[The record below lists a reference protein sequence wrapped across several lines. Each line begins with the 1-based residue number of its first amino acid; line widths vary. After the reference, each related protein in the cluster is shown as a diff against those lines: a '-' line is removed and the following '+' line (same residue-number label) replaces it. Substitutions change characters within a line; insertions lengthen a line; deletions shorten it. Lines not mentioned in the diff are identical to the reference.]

1 MSFHVESVCSNDDL
15 QKALNQNIRS
25 KNSGVHYALHRKN
38 HSGPRARFFM
48 FGKMTNDLIAKS
60 AIEKKLLGLINP
72 LIADMGFELVRLRL
86 MSNKEITLQ
95 IMVARPDGFINVDE
109 CADLSTAISA
119 LLDVEDPIIDAYSLE
134 VSSPGIDRPLTR
146 IKDFEEFEGYDAKLE
161 TVELIDGR
169 KRFKGILAGTNGSEI
184 MINVDEGTIGLEFE
198 WLAEAKL
205 ILTDEL
211 IKEMLKQRKI
221 NQNFNE
227 KKYYTIETESLE
239 EIE

>member
-1 MSFHVESVCSNDDL
+1 
-15 QKALNQNIRS
+15 
-25 KNSGVHYALHRKN
+25 
-38 HSGPRARFFM
+38 M
-48 FGKMTNDLIAKS
+48 FGKMTNHLIAKS
-60 AIEKKLLGLINP
+60 AVEKKLLELINP
-72 LIADMGFELVRLRL
+72 IVTDEGFELVRLRL
-86 MSNKEITLQ
+86 MGSKEITLQ

-119 LLDVEDPIIDAYSLE
+119 LLDVEDPIIDAYNLE

-146 IKDFEEFEGYDAKLE
+146 MKDFEEFEGYEARLE
-161 TVELIDGR
+161 TAELIDGR
-169 KRFKGILAGTNGSEI
+169 KRFKGTLAGTNGSEI
-184 MINVDEGTIGLEFE
+184 IINVDEGTIGLEFE

-221 NQNFNE
+221 DQNFDE
-227 KKYYTIETESLE
+227 KKFDKIETERLE

>member
-1 MSFHVESVCSNDDL
+1 
-15 QKALNQNIRS
+15 
-25 KNSGVHYALHRKN
+25 
-38 HSGPRARFFM
+38 M

-60 AIEKKLLGLINP
+60 AVEKKLLELIDP
-72 LIADMGFELVRLRL
+72 IIIDMGFELVRLRL
-86 MSNKEITLQ
+86 MSGKEITLQ
-95 IMVARPDGFINVDE
+95 IMAIRPNGFINVDE

-119 LLDVEDPIIDAYSLE
+119 LLDVEDPIIDSYSLE

-146 IKDFEEFEGYDAKLE
+146 MKDFEEFEGYDARLE

-169 KRFKGILAGTNGSEI
+169 KRFKGTLAGTNGSEI

-221 NQNFNE
+221 NQNFDE
-227 KKYYTIETESLE
+227 KKFDTIETERLE
-239 EIE
+239 HIE

>member
-1 MSFHVESVCSNDDL
+1 
-15 QKALNQNIRS
+15 
-25 KNSGVHYALHRKN
+25 
-38 HSGPRARFFM
+38 
-48 FGKMTNDLIAKS
+48 MTNDLIAKS

-72 LIADMGFELVRLRL
+72 LITDMGFELIRLRL
-86 MSNKEITLQ
+86 MSSKEITLQ

-109 CADLSTAISA
+109 CADLSTTISA
-119 LLDVEDPIIDAYSLE
+119 LLDVEDPILDAYSLE

-146 IKDFEEFEGYDAKLE
+146 IKDFEEFEGYDARLE

-169 KRFKGILAGTNGSEI
+169 KRFKGTLAGTNGSEI

-221 NQNFNE
+221 NQNFDE
-227 KKYYTIETESLE
+227 KKFDTIETERLE

>member
-1 MSFHVESVCSNDDL
+1 
-15 QKALNQNIRS
+15 
-25 KNSGVHYALHRKN
+25 
-38 HSGPRARFFM
+38 M

-72 LIADMGFELVRLRL
+72 LITDMGFELVRLRL
-86 MSNKEITLQ
+86 MSSKEITLQ

-109 CADLSTAISA
+109 CADLSTTISA
-119 LLDVEDPIIDAYSLE
+119 LLDVEDPIIDTYSLE

-146 IKDFEEFEGYDAKLE
+146 MKDFEEFEGYDARLE

-227 KKYYTIETESLE
+227 KEFDTIETESLE

>member
-1 MSFHVESVCSNDDL
+1 MCTT
-15 QKALNQNIRS
+15 
-25 KNSGVHYALHRKN
+25 
-38 HSGPRARFFM
+38 HSTEKTTAGRRPAFFM

-72 LIADMGFELVRLRL
+72 LITDMGFELIRLRL
-86 MSNKEITLQ
+86 MSSKEITLQ

-109 CADLSTAISA
+109 CADLSTTISA
-119 LLDVEDPIIDAYSLE
+119 LLDVEDPILDAYSLE

-146 IKDFEEFEGYDAKLE
+146 IKDFEEFEGYDARLE

-169 KRFKGILAGTNGSEI
+169 KRFKGTLAGTNGSEI
-184 MINVDEGTIGLEFE
+184 MLNVDEGTIGLEFE

-221 NQNFNE
+221 NQNFDE
-227 KKYYTIETESLE
+227 KKFDTIETERLE

>member
-1 MSFHVESVCSNDDL
+1 
-15 QKALNQNIRS
+15 
-25 KNSGVHYALHRKN
+25 
-38 HSGPRARFFM
+38 M
-48 FGKMTNDLIAKS
+48 FGKMTNNLIAKS
-60 AIEKKLLGLINP
+60 AVEKKLLKLIDP
-72 LIADMGFELVRLRL
+72 IVIDMGFELVRLRL
-86 MSNKEITLQ
+86 ISSKEITLQ
-95 IMVARPDGFINVDE
+95 IMAIRPNGFINVDE

-119 LLDVEDPIIDAYSLE
+119 LLDVEDPIIDSYSLE

-146 IKDFEEFEGYDAKLE
+146 MKDFEEFEGYDARLE

-169 KRFKGILAGTNGSEI
+169 KRFKGTLAGTNGSEI
-184 MINVDEGTIGLEFE
+184 MINVDQGTIGLEFE

-221 NQNFNE
+221 NQNFDE
-227 KKYYTIETESLE
+227 KKFDTIETERLE

>member
-1 MSFHVESVCSNDDL
+1 M
-15 QKALNQNIRS
+15 
-25 KNSGVHYALHRKN
+25 HYALHRKN

-146 IKDFEEFEGYDAKLE
+146 MKDFEEFEGYDARLE

-169 KRFKGILAGTNGSEI
+169 KRFKGTLAGTNGSEI
-184 MINVDEGTIGLEFE
+184 MLNVDEGTIGLEFE

-227 KKYYTIETESLE
+227 KKFDTIETESLE

>member
-1 MSFHVESVCSNDDL
+1 
-15 QKALNQNIRS
+15 
-25 KNSGVHYALHRKN
+25 
-38 HSGPRARFFM
+38 M

-60 AIEKKLLGLINP
+60 AVEKKLLELINP
-72 LIADMGFELVRLRL
+72 IIIDMGFELVRLRL
-86 MSNKEITLQ
+86 ISSKEITLQ

-146 IKDFEEFEGYDAKLE
+146 MKDFEEFEGYDARLE

-169 KRFKGILAGTNGSEI
+169 KRFKGTLAGTNGSEI

-221 NQNFNE
+221 NQNFDE
-227 KKYYTIETESLE
+227 KKFDTIETERLE

>member
-1 MSFHVESVCSNDDL
+1 MCTTHSTE
-15 QKALNQNIRS
+15 KTTA
-25 KNSGVHYALHRKN
+25 GRK
-38 HSGPRARFFM
+38 PAFFM
-48 FGKMTNDLIAKS
+48 FGKMINDLIAKS

-72 LIADMGFELVRLRL
+72 LITDMGFELIRLRL
-86 MSNKEITLQ
+86 MSSKEITLQ

-109 CADLSTAISA
+109 CADLSTTISA
-119 LLDVEDPIIDAYSLE
+119 LLDVEDPILDAYSLE

-146 IKDFEEFEGYDAKLE
+146 IKDFEEFEGYDARLE

-169 KRFKGILAGTNGSEI
+169 KRFKGTLAGTNGSEI
-184 MINVDEGTIGLEFE
+184 MLNVDEGTIGLEFE

-221 NQNFNE
+221 NQNFDE
-227 KKYYTIETESLE
+227 KKFDTIETERLE

>member
-1 MSFHVESVCSNDDL
+1 
-15 QKALNQNIRS
+15 
-25 KNSGVHYALHRKN
+25 
-38 HSGPRARFFM
+38 M

-60 AIEKKLLGLINP
+60 AVEKKLLKLIDP
-72 LIADMGFELVRLRL
+72 IVIDMGFELVRLRL
-86 MSNKEITLQ
+86 ISSKEITLQ
-95 IMVARPDGFINVDE
+95 IMAIRPNGFINVDE

-119 LLDVEDPIIDAYSLE
+119 LLDVEDPIIDSYSLE

-146 IKDFEEFEGYDAKLE
+146 MKDFEEFEGYDARLE

-169 KRFKGILAGTNGSEI
+169 KRFKGTLAGTNGSEI
-184 MINVDEGTIGLEFE
+184 LINVDEGTIGLEFE

-221 NQNFNE
+221 NQNFDE
-227 KKYYTIETESLE
+227 KKFDTIETERLE

>member
-1 MSFHVESVCSNDDL
+1 MPEQQRC
-15 QKALNQNIRS
+15 ALRTPP
-25 KNSGVHYALHRKN
+25 KN

-60 AIEKKLLGLINP
+60 AVEKKLLKLIDP
-72 LIADMGFELVRLRL
+72 IVIDMGFELVRLRL
-86 MSNKEITLQ
+86 ISSKEITLQ
-95 IMVARPDGFINVDE
+95 IMAIRPNGFINVDE

-119 LLDVEDPIIDAYSLE
+119 LLDVEDPIIDSYSLE

-146 IKDFEEFEGYDAKLE
+146 MKDFEEFEGYDARLE

-169 KRFKGILAGTNGSEI
+169 KRFKGTLAGTNGSEI

-221 NQNFNE
+221 NQNFDE
-227 KKYYTIETESLE
+227 KKFDTIETERLE